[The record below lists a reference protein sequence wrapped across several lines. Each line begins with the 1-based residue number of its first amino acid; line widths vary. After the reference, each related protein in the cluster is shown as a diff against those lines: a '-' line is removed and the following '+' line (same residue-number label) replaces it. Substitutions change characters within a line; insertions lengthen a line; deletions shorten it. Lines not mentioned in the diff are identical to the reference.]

1 MVGRARLGR
10 RQMVGRARLSV
21 RLRRGDLHPHGWSGY
36 LKAADCARGVR
47 ASERQSFCTGTVWR
61 FV

>member
-1 MVGRARLGR
+1 MVGRAW
-10 RQMVGRARLSV
+10 LSV